1 MEYEYIYSIALD
13 LIEKRTKNN
22 SNFTRYSTVCVMVTD
37 KGNIFSAFNKY
48 IMLENNQIE
57 NSCAE
62 KEVLKIMS
70 KTNENKIQALV
81 VVDCST
87 KLPIIPCNDCK
98 LQILNINKDN
108 YNCWIMLPDKTFSK
122 LYETYT
128 NSTSENINDVTDWTE
143 GWDSPQPD
151 KPTYEKYTADSTNS
165 LFIEEVKNRTF
176 VSSTSSTGSKGS
188 SKYSRKTSFTSRNE
202 NSRDSIYR
210 SRINSILEDS
220 SNPTID
226 NSKKEVKNDNQSL
239 LRKRLSQ
246 LIDLED
252 SDETTE
258 TSSNNVETPKKV
270 VHQYEY
276 TKKQLLSMAKEK
288 KKQAKKD
295 RKILDSYQQKA

>member
-22 SNFTRYSTVCVMVTD
+22 SNFTHYSTVCVMVTD

-57 NSCAE
+57 NSCSE

-70 KTNENKIQALV
+70 KTNESKIKALV

-87 KLPIIPCNDCK
+87 KLPIIPCNECK
-98 LQILNINKDN
+98 LQLLNINKDN
-108 YNCWIMLPDKTFSK
+108 YNCGVMLPDKTFSK

-128 NSTSENINDVTDWTE
+128 NSTSEDINDVTDWTE

-151 KPTYEKYTADSTNS
+151 NPIYGKYTADSTNS
-165 LFIEEVKNRTF
+165 LFIEEVKDRNFMT
-176 VSSTSSTGSKGS
+176 STSSSSKGN
-188 SKYSRKTSFTSRNE
+188 SKYSRKTLFTSKDER
-202 NSRDSIYR
+202 SRDSIYR
-210 SRINSILEDS
+210 NRINSILEDS
-220 SNPTID
+220 SKLITDIPK
-226 NSKKEVKNDNQSL
+226 SEVKDNNKSL
-239 LRKRLSQ
+239 LRKRLSE

-258 TSSNNVETPKKV
+258 NSSNDVETTKKV
-270 VHQYEY
+270 VQEYEY
-276 TKKQLLSMAKEK
+276 TKKQLMSMAKEK
-288 KKQAKKD
+288 KKQAKRD